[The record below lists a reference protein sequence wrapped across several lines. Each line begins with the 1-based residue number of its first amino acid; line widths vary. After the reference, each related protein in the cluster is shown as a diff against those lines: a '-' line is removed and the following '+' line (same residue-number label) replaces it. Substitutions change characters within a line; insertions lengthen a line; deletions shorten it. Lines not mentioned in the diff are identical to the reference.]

1 LIEQLRGALRP
12 SVHLR
17 GPNMSFAHQR
27 TGKRATTLIA
37 GPLAGLLLAIGLFAT
52 ASFVN
57 GRVVKVARAGTVEPG
72 GPAEMAGVLPG
83 DVFLSIDGRPIESF
97 ADVQR
102 IVQSSVGPALTI
114 IFDRGG
120 ERVALNVAPALR
132 EIKDSS
138 GNVQQ
143 MRVIGVGRSSQPGD
157 VQRVSVPLLTAAGMG
172 LQETWDTIKRTCLQ
186 VVDVL
191 SPSYDV
197 FSGPVSMSIAPP
209 IPASTMFYA
218 ALTLAASFSVILAA
232 LTLFSNLLW
241 RAIEVLRKRPVS
253 DRTRTIS
260 FCMTLLGGIMLS
272 LLVTMRDLP

>member
-1 LIEQLRGALRP
+1 
-12 SVHLR
+12 
-17 GPNMSFAHQR
+17 MSFAHQR
-27 TGKRATTLIA
+27 AGKRAATLIA
-37 GPLAGLLLAIGLFAT
+37 GPLAGLLLAIALFAT

-57 GRVVKVARAGTVEPG
+57 GRVIAVARVGTVQPG

-102 IVQSSVGPALTI
+102 IVQSSVGPVLTI

-120 ERVALNVAPALR
+120 ERVALKVAPALR
-132 EIKDSS
+132 EIQDSS

-143 MRVIGVGRSSQPGD
+143 LRVIGVGRSSQPAD

-172 LQETWDTIKRTCLQ
+172 LHETWDTIKRTCLQ
-186 VVDVL
+186 VVDIL

-209 IPASTMFYA
+209 IPASAIAMLYA
-218 ALTLAASFSVILAA
+218 VLTLAASFSVLLAA

-260 FCMTLLGGIMLS
+260 FCITLLGGIMLS